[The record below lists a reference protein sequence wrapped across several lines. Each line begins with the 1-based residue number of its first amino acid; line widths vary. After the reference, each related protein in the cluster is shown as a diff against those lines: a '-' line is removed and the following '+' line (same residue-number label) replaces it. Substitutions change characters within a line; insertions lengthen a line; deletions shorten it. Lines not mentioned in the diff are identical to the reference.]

1 MSFTGNEDHTISLQ
15 DASAWTAAY
24 RAANP
29 QATKGHFFGK
39 AAIEAILNQTG
50 CVGIRLYYA
59 IDTKGQKQII
69 VVGANAN
76 EDDLVNGLLAERSKP
91 CPPYCGTN
99 NALNS

>member
-15 DASAWTAAY
+15 EAAAWTAAY

-29 QATKGHFFGK
+29 QSIKGHFFGK

-59 IDTKGQKQII
+59 LDTKGNKHLV
-69 VVGANAN
+69 VVGTDAN
-76 EDDLVNGLLAERSKP
+76 ENDLVNGLLAERSRP
-91 CPPYCGTN
+91 CPPYCGSN